1 MVNACYASP
10 YRACSP
16 NDYACSG
23 GIGVQ
28 IPQTTYIATLYI
40 EGPRTPN
47 YSYLFVETLT
57 GNILAEVLLN
67 GVTYSKVLNDSGSM
81 TGTLVID
88 QNLSSRG
95 IDPYD
100 LTTPDRRSIYVMRD
114 GVPMWGGILWTR
126 KYDSTTQSVSLGAG
140 DWWSYFDHRKVF
152 PGALLD
158 PIPDTSFVAG
168 LSLSLSSTDQNA
180 IARTLVSNAQLPLGG
195 NIGIVL
201 DTNLSFINRDRTY
214 NGFDLV
220 YVGSALRQL
229 ANVLNGPDMMF
240 DTRMDSSG
248 NIRRV
253 FLTGAPRLGQS
264 GSPHVW
270 EYGGNIQSYVW
281 PSDGPKMAT
290 KTFAVGNG
298 IGEGMPIAVSH
309 DTTRYALGWPL
320 LESES
325 SYSTVAD
332 SVELQSH
339 ADSDLIVSRAPVVLP
354 TLTVRGDVAPVL
366 GAYNPGDDARIII
379 QDQFLVSGIDVSM
392 RIVRMDVSPS
402 ENAGEKVVLTMAPFI
417 DEVSY

>member
-16 NDYACSG
+16 HDYACSG

-47 YSYLFVETLT
+47 YSYLFVETMT
-57 GNILAEVLLN
+57 GNIIAEVLLN

-81 TGTLVID
+81 TGTLMID
-88 QNLSSRG
+88 QNLSARG

-126 KYDSTTQSVSLGAG
+126 KYDSTTQSVALGAG
-140 DWWSYFDHRKVF
+140 DWWSYFDHRKVLPF
-152 PGALLD
+152 LYDVILNPAY
-158 PIPDTSFVAG
+158 IAYQTVSFAA
-168 LSLSLSSTDQNA
+168 TDQNT
-180 IARTLVSNAQLPLGG
+180 IARALISGAQTQHGG

-201 DTNLSFINRDRTY
+201 DTTLSSINRDRTY

-220 YVGSALRQL
+220 DVGGALRQL

-248 NIRRV
+248 NIQRV
-253 FLTGAPRLGQS
+253 FLTGSPMLGQS

-270 EYGGNIQSYVW
+270 EYGGNIQSYIW
-281 PSDGPKMAT
+281 PSDGPRMAT

-298 IGEGMPIAVSH
+298 IGQGMPISVSH
-309 DTTRYALGWPL
+309 DATRYALGWPL
-320 LESES
+320 LESET
-325 SYSTVAD
+325 SYGTVTD
-332 SVELQSH
+332 PVDLQSH